1 MATSGGLTHTSANAP
16 EPSTTA
22 MSNFSFG
29 DLMTWGS
36 VTAASIPFGYMVGRP
51 IRGPTMGL
59 TAAIGA
65 TGGFMLAYQNS
76 VGRLTGR
83 KAP

>member
-1 MATSGGLTHTSANAP
+1 MQA
-16 EPSTTA
+16 EPSFPVENACPSFADA
-22 MSNFSFG
+22 MSNFSIG

-36 VTAASIPFGYMVGRP
+36 VTAASIPFGYLVGRP

-59 TAAIGA
+59 TACIGA

-83 KAP
+83 KN